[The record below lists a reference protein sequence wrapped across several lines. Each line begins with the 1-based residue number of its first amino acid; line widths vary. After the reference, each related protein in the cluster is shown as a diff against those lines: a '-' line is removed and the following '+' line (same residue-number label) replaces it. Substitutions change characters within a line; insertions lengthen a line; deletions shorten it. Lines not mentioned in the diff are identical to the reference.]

1 VSRRDGQVAAESRA
15 NHARSETKCEGR
27 GECSMSPEQDI
38 LAALR
43 ALAEADHSVEASP
56 ELEVKMRRAFRR
68 RVRER
73 KIKRI
78 VVWSL
83 AAAAALIAM
92 LVAYEPRPQQES
104 AAVPQPKAPEK
115 MPLTHS
121 IPVVSVPVRNTARVR
136 RKESREVMTD
146 FFPLVD
152 DELPMERGQL
162 VRVSLS
168 AAAMQ
173 AVGLPVREDRLS
185 ERVQADVLVSEE
197 GLATAIRFVK
207 YSQ

>member
-1 VSRRDGQVAAESRA
+1 
-15 NHARSETKCEGR
+15 
-27 GECSMSPEQDI
+27 MSPEQDI

-43 ALAEADHSVEASP
+43 ALAEADHGVEASP
-56 ELEVKMRRAFRR
+56 ELEVKARLAFRA

-92 LVAYEPRPQQES
+92 LVAHEPRPRQGS
-104 AAVPQPKAPEK
+104 AVVPQPKAAEQA
-115 MPLTHS
+115 PLTHS
-121 IPVVSVPVRNTARVR
+121 IPVVSAPVRNTAHVR
-136 RKESREVMTD
+136 RGGSREVMTD

-152 DELPMERGQL
+152 DEFPMERGQL